1 MDTDGFKCMGRT
13 RGLTEILESDGMQN
27 VLGNI
32 AATLVILCSMIV
44 VSIQESAV
52 QSSLKTNQNDQD
64 NLDYTRSFDED
75 QEEKR
80 AWRDLQA
87 VGWGKR
93 SWQNLK
99 STWGKRSHDWQNLRS
114 SWGKRQGW
122 QKLQSGW
129 GKRGWNNMQS
139 GGWGKRSNDQNE
151 EYTEKNDDD
160 NSAEIFP
167 QAKRSWD
174 TLQGSWGKRA
184 ADWTSFRGSWGK
196 RSQPLDYL
204 NDYSSYRDDIY
215 KAYNFPPG
223 YSNYLSNYKMEI
235 DT

>member
-1 MDTDGFKCMGRT
+1 
-13 RGLTEILESDGMQN
+13 MQN

-139 GGWGKRSNDQNE
+139 GGWGKRSNDQILNQFPQNE